1 MYTVRQ
7 LMQEKAESGTFSV
20 PSNISVYDAL
30 KVMADKN
37 VGAVV
42 VVDHEQMVGIFS
54 ERDFAR
60 MVVLSTKCTLDSPLS
75 EIMTR
80 EMVTVH
86 PEQSLEECMQLMNDH
101 HIRHLPVL
109 DRGRLV
115 GMISIGDLVHAIVS
129 GKEEIIES
137 LERYISGQDYGK

>member
-7 LMQEKAESGTFSV
+7 LMQEKAESGMVSV
-20 PSNISVYDAL
+20 PSDTSVYDTLA
-30 KVMADKN
+30 VMADKN

-42 VVDHEQMVGIFS
+42 VVDRDQMVGIFS

-60 MVVLSTKCTLDSPLS
+60 MVVQSSKCTLDSPLT

-80 EMVTVH
+80 EMITVN

-115 GMISIGDLVHAIVS
+115 GMVSIGDLVHSIVS